1 MSVKRFGSDSLLEE
15 PLLLLFARDLTH
27 RYWLVH
33 RVHSSPAVDEG
44 ARPWPRGSRRGSSDG
59 AAKNYLDHSSSPLLF
74 LSDRHRYPHT
84 NQPSMHGPKHES
96 RVEPFETGGG
106 DLQIVCL
113 HSDRTGNQMKIN
125 HRWARARAVSM
136 QVHRLRFSSAIF

>member
-1 MSVKRFGSDSLLEE
+1 MNCAPNVNDKVMVKRFGSDSLLEE
-15 PLLLLFARDLTH
+15 PLHLLFARDLTH

-33 RVHSSPAVDEG
+33 RVHSSPVVDEG
-44 ARPWPRGSRRGSSDG
+44 ARPPWPRGSRRGSDG

-84 NQPSMHGPKHES
+84 NQPPMHSPKHVS

-106 DLQIVCL
+106 GDLQIACP
-113 HSDRTGNQMKIN
+113 HSDRTGNQI
-125 HRWARARAVSM
+125 
-136 QVHRLRFSSAIF
+136 QIDLSSDEQYH